1 MIPSTVGQDVRFLR
15 DARLA
20 RIRIHQ
26 PGGRRR
32 RGQRIPPRLRLP
44 HHPDMGR
51 ADTAELRLAQI
62 RAMV

>member
-1 MIPSTVGQDVRFLR
+1 MSPSTAGQDVRFLR

-26 PGGRRR
+26 LGGRRR
-32 RGQRIPPRLRLP
+32 RGQLTPSRLRLP